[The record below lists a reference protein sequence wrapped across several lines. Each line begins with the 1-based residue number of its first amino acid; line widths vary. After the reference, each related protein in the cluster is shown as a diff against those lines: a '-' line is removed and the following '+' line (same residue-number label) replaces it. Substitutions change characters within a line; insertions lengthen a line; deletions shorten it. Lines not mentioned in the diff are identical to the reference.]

1 MDAFEVLHTRRSIR
15 QFLNRPVGEDLV
27 KELLSAAMSAPTAGG
42 IQPWRFVVIT
52 DREKLDKIPDFHPY
66 AGMIKQAPLAILV
79 CGDTTSANYGK
90 YWVQDC
96 SAAMEN
102 LLLAARAK
110 ELASLWCGVHPVPE
124 REQAFRE
131 LFNLP
136 DTVSALPSSAIPRRL
151 SRIRNVTT
159 NRKCIITSGNPL
171 LPDCTVRFET
181 VPARIIEAIYR
192 KIQAINYPRSRDASA
207 WTRNSLRMMTYRFIG
222 QCKSALP
229 YDRECTPNSPRCII
243 NGDSMSS
250 ASGFSTEHIALVY
263 LSLVALLSRCG

>member
-136 DTVSALPSSAIPRRL
+136 DTVSPLGLAILGYSETWGIKKERDAMESGRTARHHHTDAAVVDKKRGRSSAPFN
-151 SRIRNVTT
+151 RNATAGQREKGT
-159 NRKCIITSGNPL
+159 
-171 LPDCTVRFET
+171 
-181 VPARIIEAIYR
+181 
-192 KIQAINYPRSRDASA
+192 Q
-207 WTRNSLRMMTYRFIG
+207 G
-222 QCKSALP
+222 QCVR
-229 YDRECTPNSPRCII
+229 Y
-243 NGDSMSS
+243 
-250 ASGFSTEHIALVY
+250 
-263 LSLVALLSRCG
+263 